1 AGIYFTAF
9 Y

>member
-1 AGIYFTAF
+1 MQYFTAF